1 MEPLPP
7 LRTLDAAEGVASRA
21 LESASLA
28 GPLPA
33 PTLLPALDYLADLI
47 DRVHH
52 ARHRV
57 RLTTL
62 TLSDGLLTGALV
74 DALVDAARRGVDV
87 CVQADTFTYRDSAA
101 AMLPRRVP
109 TRARREARTLAWR
122 IRAAGGTFTWLG
134 HERGPLFK
142 GRTHTKLTVVDDAV
156 YAFGGVNLDDR
167 GVTNVDF
174 MLRFDHATLAEALA
188 DVHAEIRTVNRAA
201 RPASIALPHQ
211 HGEVLIDGGGAG
223 DSIIYRRALEV
234 VDQAV
239 EVTLVSQYCPTGEL
253 GRAVKAR
260 PHTIFFNR
268 PGQASLFNRVL
279 IATSMASTRTGTSY
293 SHPDYLHAKVILAT
307 MPDGTRTAITG
318 SHNFVWRGV
327 EYGTREIALL
337 THHPESVDAIAGFVS
352 TEVHGRS
359 SRA

>member
-1 MEPLPP
+1 MALVEPIPSA
-7 LRTLDAAEGVASRA
+7 RTLTA
-21 LESASLA
+21 LEPEPGHAALA
-28 GPLPA
+28 T

-52 ARHRV
+52 AHQRV

-62 TLSDGLLTGALV
+62 TLSEGFLTGALV
-74 DALVDAARRGVDV
+74 DALVEAARRGVDV

-101 AMLPRRVP
+101 ALLPSRTP
-109 TRARREARTLAWR
+109 TRGRIAAQTLAWR

-134 HERGPLFK
+134 HERGSLFK

-174 MLRFDHATLAEALA
+174 MLRFDDAALAEALA
-188 DVHAEIRTVNRAA
+188 TVHEDIRSVNTSR
-201 RPASIALPHQ
+201 RPESIAVPHL
-211 HGEVLIDGGGAG
+211 HGEVLIDRGGAG
-223 DSIIYRRALEV
+223 DSIIYRRALELV
-234 VDQAV
+234 EQAE

-260 PHTIFFNR
+260 PHRMFFNR
-268 PGQASLFNRVL
+268 PGQASLLNKAL
-279 IATSMASTRTGTSY
+279 IATSMLATRTSTSY
-293 SHPDYLHAKVILAT
+293 AHPDYLHAKVILAR

-337 THHPESVDAIAGFVS
+337 THHEESVDAIERFVDS
-352 TEVHGRS
+352 EVHRRGS
-359 SRA
+359 AT